1 MKTKMKKAFDPIR
14 ADQNL
19 IDRTRIAA
27 ETRALQQSKIPVRRP
42 WKRGL
47 AFAMAFVL
55 LAGLFSF
62 GAFAL
67 TQTTVAAVSIDIN
80 PSIKLE
86 VNALQRVVSV
96 EPFNDE
102 GIALLA
108 SLDLVG
114 KPAKQAIHDIVA
126 AAVAANYVDIGT
138 IIAITTSTDLPELK
152 EELERETAEAAEDA
166 LEEEDQEAV
175 VYHENSGFKR
185 VQEATELGISPGR
198 LNLIQKLMELDETI
212 TDAGQYIEANPDI
225 KASEIMKT
233 VVAMKKADRD
243 AGKEIKTS
251 EKEAA
256 KAARMADA
264 VGQAEANKTKSNNG
278 NNGKGGK

>member
-1 MKTKMKKAFDPIR
+1 MNMKTNMKNAFDPIR
-14 ADQNL
+14 ADHDL
-19 IDRTRIAA
+19 IDRTRNAVTA
-27 ETRALQQSKIPVRRP
+27 TTSQHGKAGGRHN
-42 WKRGL
+42 WKRSL
-47 AFAMAFVL
+47 AFATAFAL
-55 LAGLFSF
+55 LAGIFSL

-67 TQTTVAAVSIDIN
+67 TQTTVAAVSVDIN
-80 PSIKLE
+80 PSITLE
-86 VNALQRVVSV
+86 VNALKRVVSA

-114 KPAKQAIHDIVA
+114 KPAKQAIRDIVA
-126 AAVAANYVDIGT
+126 AAVAANYVNIDT

-152 EELERETAEAAEDA
+152 EELERETAEAAEEA

-175 VYHENSGFKR
+175 VFHDNTGFER
-185 VQEATELGISPGR
+185 VKKATELGISPGR
-198 LNLIQKLMELDETI
+198 LNLIQKLMELDDTI
-212 TDAGQYIEANPDI
+212 TNAEQYIADNPDI

-233 VVAMKKADRD
+233 VVALKKADRD
-243 AGKEIKTS
+243 AGKETKTS

-278 NNGKGGK
+278 KGGK